1 MEGKSSKHCYITAK
15 IRILSCIPVKEI
27 LHKVKK
33 LDIKIRR
40 IVDSSFAGEYRSA
53 FRGQGLEFDEVRA
66 YQFGDD
72 IRSIDWNVTARS
84 DTVYVKLFRE
94 EREQELFVILDTSGS
109 LDFGIEGQNKK
120 EIATELAA
128 IFAYS
133 AMKNNDRFGL
143 LLFSDQ
149 VEKFYRPV
157 KGRSHILSMMSNMLE
172 FQAAHAKTNLKQA
185 LEFFRSIQKKRSVVI
200 VISDFMD
207 AGYEESIRKL
217 SRRHEV
223 ILIRLYHPSEILN
236 HREGILPVR
245 DNEAGIIRWLS
256 AGGNLFARNSKT
268 YLDSIQTNLEEI
280 SRQKHVFLLSID
292 TSKDYVPVL
301 GKFFQQLHAAHS
313 K

>member
-1 MEGKSSKHCYITAK
+1 M
-15 IRILSCIPVKEI
+15 
-27 LHKVKK
+27 
-33 LDIKIRR
+33 
-40 IVDSSFAGEYRSA
+40 DSSFAGEYRSA

-94 EREQELFVILDTSGS
+94 EREQELFVIFDISGS
-109 LDFGIEGQNKK
+109 LEFGIEGQNKK

-149 VEKFYRPV
+149 IEKYYRPV
-157 KGRSHILSMMSNMLE
+157 KGRSHILSMISSMLE
-172 FQAAHAKTNLKQA
+172 FQPTHHKTNLKQA

-200 VISDFMD
+200 ILSDFMD
-207 AGYEESIRKL
+207 EGYEESVRKL

-223 ILIRLYHPSEILN
+223 ILIRLFHPSEVLN
-236 HREGILPVR
+236 HREGILPVK
-245 DNEAGIIRWLS
+245 DNESGIIRWLS
-256 AGGNLFARNSKT
+256 AGGNLFAGKSKS
-268 YLDSIQTNLEEI
+268 YLQNIQTNLEDLN
-280 SRQKHVFLLSID
+280 RQKHVFLLSID
-292 TSKDYVPVL
+292 TSKDYIPVL